1 MTQNGQ
7 QWSSVW
13 SDAGPGTLQVMHM
26 LLWFEG
32 LSFELCLDIIQAPGS
47 EQRAC
52 ACAWK

>member
-13 SDAGPGTLQVMHM
+13 LDAGPGTLQVMHV
-26 LLWFEG
+26 LLWFKG
-32 LSFELCLDIIQAPGS
+32 LSFELWLDIIQAPES
-47 EQRAC
+47 EQHAC